1 MSRFIAFAT
10 LLVLSFSSGTILAA
24 QGTVTGKEPEGWD
37 TGAFNVVLG
46 TLIDV
51 QKDGPAELNRY
62 RATLVPLATLA
73 GAFDPSLHPKVP
85 VRFYVGRA
93 SSSIEQP
100 PPSGAT
106 VIAVIVVGTLQADE
120 TEPSNWIR
128 SDICAFMPGESA
140 MVVVKGL
147 GDARVAET
155 LKKLQEAR
163 AHPNPDP
170 NRQPAKSGPR

>member
-106 VIAVIVVGTLQADE
+106 VIAVIVVGTLQAYE
-120 TEPSNWIR
+120 T
-128 SDICAFMPGESA
+128 
-140 MVVVKGL
+140 VVLTGFD
-147 GDARVAET
+147 DARIAQT
-155 LKKLQEAR
+155 LKKLQDAR
-163 AHPNPDP
+163 AHPDP
-170 NRQPAKSGPR
+170 NPYGKPNGEAAGKGR